1 MQNSCVSRKK
11 CVILR
16 GKSNTKDKMN
26 SSGEIL
32 FSVIIPI
39 YNAELY
45 VGRAIES
52 IIEQSYTNWELIFVD
67 DCSTDGTHK
76 IIEEYKRKYS
86 NIKCIR
92 LTQNSGNAKIPRDT
106 GVQIANGDFCV
117 MFDSDDELSVD
128 YLQNAC
134 KAIVYEEADVVI
146 SRLHMRNIC
155 TGELTSKLPDA
166 ENFLMPMSGKDAC
179 ELILSSWKFSGG
191 GIIFRKELYDY
202 VKELNPQNYMY
213 SDEMSERILVYYA
226 NKVVLSNGVY
236 TYWQHSESITHKFSY
251 KLFDMLDVDLQLMDF
266 TQQRYNVNVVNTV
279 CISVYD
285 RMIALYKL
293 LLRNKEQCSV
303 SEYKRL
309 EDKFHKV
316 YDRLADFNWK
326 KYAIKYRIYMSHFC
340 VFDMVCRIMCAVK
353 K

>member
-1 MQNSCVSRKK
+1 MVTSKN
-11 CVILR
+11 
-16 GKSNTKDKMN
+16 
-26 SSGEIL
+26 IL
-32 FSVIIPI
+32 FSVVIPI

-45 VGRAIES
+45 LGRAIES
-52 IIEQSYTNWELIFVD
+52 VIEQIYTKWELILVD
-67 DCSTDGTHK
+67 DCSTDGTKK
-76 IIEEYKRKYS
+76 IIEEYVRKYS
-86 NIKCIR
+86 NIKYIR
-92 LTQNSGNAKIPRDT
+92 LAQNSGNAKIPRDT
-106 GVQIANGDFCV
+106 GVQIAKGNYCV

-128 YLQNAC
+128 YLQNAYE
-134 KAIVYEEADVVI
+134 AIVNQGADVVI
-146 SRLHMRNIC
+146 SRLQMRNIA
-155 TGELTSKLPDA
+155 TKEVTSTLPDTK
-166 ENFLMPMSGKDAC
+166 NFLMPSSGKDAC

-226 NKVVLSNGVY
+226 NKVVLSNGIY

-266 TQQRYNVNVVNTV
+266 TQQRYNANIVNSV
-279 CISVYD
+279 CVSVFS

-293 LLRNKEQCSV
+293 LLRNKDQCSV
-303 SEYKRL
+303 LEYKRI

-316 YDRLADFNWK
+316 YDRLVSFNWK
-326 KYAIKYRIYMSHFC
+326 KYTIKYRIYMSHFC
-340 VFDMVCRIMCAVK
+340 VFDVVCRIMCVVK

>member
-1 MQNSCVSRKK
+1 MVTSKN
-11 CVILR
+11 
-16 GKSNTKDKMN
+16 
-26 SSGEIL
+26 IL
-32 FSVIIPI
+32 FSVVIPI

-45 VGRAIES
+45 LGRAIES
-52 IIEQSYTNWELIFVD
+52 VIEQIYTKWELILVD
-67 DCSTDGTHK
+67 DCSTDGTKK
-76 IIEEYKRKYS
+76 IIEEYARKYS
-86 NIKCIR
+86 NIKYIR
-92 LTQNSGNAKIPRDT
+92 LAQNSGNAKIPRDT
-106 GVQIANGDFCV
+106 GVQIAKGDYCV
-117 MFDSDDELSVD
+117 MFDSDDELSLN
-128 YLQNAC
+128 YLQNAYE
-134 KAIVYEEADVVI
+134 AIINQEADVVI
-146 SRLHMRNIC
+146 SRLQMRNIA
-155 TGELTSKLPDA
+155 TKGVTNTLPNTK
-166 ENFLMPMSGKDAC
+166 NFLMPSLGKDAC

-202 VKELNPQNYMY
+202 VKEFNPQNYMY

-226 NKVVLSNGVY
+226 NKVVLSNGIY

-266 TQQRYNVNVVNTV
+266 TQQRYNANIVNSV
-279 CISVYD
+279 CVSVFS

-316 YDRLADFNWK
+316 YDRIADFNWK
-326 KYAIKYRIYMSHFC
+326 KYAIKYRIYMSHFY